1 MKEYDHR
8 SRAVSPGTHWGY
20 LQRARSILRRFS
32 HEHDGLD
39 PEEAPR
45 RFEAW
50 FNNHLLAEVGKSTQR
65 QYRAAIRHYIDYRGG
80 RTVLSIRSGKEQ
92 RAWEA
97 DQGVARLA
105 AKPRG
110 TSSGKAKHIKPRELQ
125 SLCRE
130 LRSKRS
136 PIAHLAADLL
146 VAGYQFGLRPNEW
159 AEAHFVFPD
168 SAAETTKCDSLL
180 VVRNAKA
187 TQGRSFGSLR
197 TLRFSRGS
205 IDSADLKACMRC
217 NLAMKVR
224 ALKRRRERPPGDDNA
239 DPCGLRAMQQH
250 LAQARKRRGYKR
262 KITLYSARHQFAAN
276 AKAAGLSQIEIAAL
290 MGHGSDE
297 TATEHYG
304 KRRSGRRGRSF
315 GVEPSEQDV
324 EAVETF
330 NAEKL
335 EGGRESAGSSDKETA
350 GENRLDE
357 SDSDDDLIEKPSEPS
372 PGTSMS

>member
-1 MKEYDHR
+1 MKQSWR
-8 SRAVSPGTHWGY
+8 QSRAVSPATHRDY

-39 PEEAPR
+39 PEEYPGW
-45 RFEAW
+45 FEAW
-50 FNNHLLAEVGKSTQR
+50 FNRLLAELGKSTQR
-65 QYRAAIRHYIDYRGG
+65 QYRAAVRHYIDYRGG
-80 RTVLSIRSGKEQ
+80 RTALSIRSGAEQ

-105 AKPRG
+105 AKPKG
-110 TSSGKAKHIKPRELQ
+110 TSSGKAKHIKPHELKR
-125 SLCRE
+125 LCDE

-136 PIAHLAADLL
+136 RIAHLAADLL
-146 VAGYQFGLRPNEW
+146 IAGYQFGLRPNEW
-159 AEAHFVFPD
+159 AEAHFVFLD
-168 SAAETTKCDSLL
+168 SAADATEYDSRL

-187 TQGRSFGSLR
+187 TQGRSFGAHR

-205 IDSADLKACMRC
+205 MDPADLKACMRC

-224 ALKRRRERPPGDDNA
+224 ALKRRRERPPGDENV
-239 DPCGLRAMQQH
+239 DPCGLRGMQQH
-250 LAQARKRRGYKR
+250 LAEARKRRGYKR

-297 TATEHYG
+297 TATKHYG
-304 KRRSGRRGRSF
+304 KRRSGRRARSF
-315 GVEPSEQDV
+315 DVEPSEQDV
-324 EAVETF
+324 EAVERF
-330 NAEKL
+330 NAERL
-335 EGGRESAGSSDKETA
+335 EGGRESPEGSDKEAA
-350 GENRLDE
+350 GENRVDD
-357 SDSDDDLIEKPSEPS
+357 SDSDDDLIGKSSDPS